1 MASAYIVYCCFLLTI
16 HKDNCM
22 QAFNMSKDHKPELKS
37 EKDRIYAAGGYIYGG
52 RVNRTLNLARA
63 IGRHNC
69 LS

>member
-1 MASAYIVYCCFLLTI
+1 MI
-16 HKDNCM
+16 HKDICM

-63 IGRHNC
+63 IGIYLFELDLC
-69 LS
+69 LQNENF